1 MDQGKTVGVVGP
13 GRIGFAYAKMMVE
26 GHKMN
31 ILYNSHEPQPE
42 IADYFKA
49 EEITVRGHDV
59 PKPVLAFTDWLLS
72 TD

>member
-42 IADYFKA
+42 IADYFKCA
-49 EEITVRGHDV
+49 LFVE
-59 PKPVLAFTDWLLS
+59 KP
-72 TD
+72 